1 MSIREEA
8 KDLERKVEKSIK
20 ETFPEVEAIKE
31 NIVGLAH
38 NLKDASNDKAHMTV
52 DYIHEKAEDLK
63 IFGTGT
69 IAKIEKSIRANP
81 AQSIGIAFA
90 AGIIASYLIGRRSA

>member
-8 KDLERKVEKSIK
+8 KDLERKVEKSVK
-20 ETFPEVEAIKE
+20 EAFPEIEAIKE

-38 NLKDASNDKAHMTV
+38 NLKEVSNDKANMTV
-52 DYIHEKAEDLK
+52 EYIHEKAEDLK
-63 IFGTGT
+63 TMGTGT

-81 AQSIGIAFA
+81 AQSVGIAFA
-90 AGIIASYLIGRRSA
+90 AGIVASYLLGRRSA